1 KSIKYR
7 SLSGL
12 IIISPVLIIIL
23 TTLGYESGKIL
34 ISLVPIGVAW
44 FLFALYDGVLFKDK
58 RNIYGFGLIFLFFLL
73 YLIAYLYSPAT
84 SSQYGIWKLLQI
96 SILSILP
103 SLSLFIFGKCDKK
116 DLKVIEDTI
125 TSSALILSLYILY
138 NFFLNGL
145 GSLDSEWFV
154 RETVGDI
161 NVNWLSRFFGLSL
174 LIVNSTRFKKNTF
187 LSICISIIILVA
199 ALLNGSKT
207 TLFFVIPIIIWMN
220 LKKITS
226 KKSFIKYLFLIMI
239 ILFSMVWFLSL
250 FSPDAIMRRFSLT
263 EGTSIERFN
272 MYKTSLRSFSDGN
285 YFTYL
290 FGHGAATIGK
300 SLGYG
305 FTRVYPHNLF
315 LEILYEL
322 GITGLLVIIAMPLL
336 IFIKNIKKEK
346 NWTYYAYILFFCYSL
361 TSGDLASNEWI
372 FILFSLNY
380 ISMNNN
386 SKYQII

>member
-1 KSIKYR
+1 
-7 SLSGL
+7 
-12 IIISPVLIIIL
+12 
-23 TTLGYESGKIL
+23 
-34 ISLVPIGVAW
+34 
-44 FLFALYDGVLFKDK
+44 
-58 RNIYGFGLIFLFFLL
+58 
-73 YLIAYLYSPAT
+73 
-84 SSQYGIWKLLQI
+84 
-96 SILSILP
+96 
-103 SLSLFIFGKCDKK
+103 
-116 DLKVIEDTI
+116 
-125 TSSALILSLYILY
+125 
-138 NFFLNGL
+138 
-145 GSLDSEWFV
+145 
-154 RETVGDI
+154 
-161 NVNWLSRFFGLSL
+161 
-174 LIVNSTRFKKNTF
+174 
-187 LSICISIIILVA
+187 
-199 ALLNGSKT
+199 
-207 TLFFVIPIIIWMN
+207 
-220 LKKITS
+220 
-226 KKSFIKYLFLIMI
+226 
-239 ILFSMVWFLSL
+239 MVWFLSL

-305 FTRVYPHNLF
+305 FTRVYPHNF
-315 LEILYEL
+315 
-322 GITGLLVIIAMPLL
+322 LLVIIAMPLL